1 MMKREFEPID
11 AGGRMHTMTILRS
24 KDICSADSL
33 LESFESPINAVV
45 VGASGG
51 IGAAVLELLDH
62 CPNVQNI
69 MALSR
74 RQMPDGHKIKS
85 ASIDLTD
92 ENSIEQAAM
101 VAKSA
106 MGDVHLIFVATGVLH
121 ESASQPEKTYKNVS
135 PEWISQVFAINATGP
150 MLIAKHFVPM
160 FPRHGKAV
168 FASISAKVGSITD
181 NGLGGWYGYR
191 ASKAALNQF
200 TKTLSIEVAR
210 KHSEAI
216 CLALHPGTVD
226 TLLSAPFQAGV
237 SEARLF
243 TPEYSANRLL
253 QVIDQSDATESG
265 QLVAWDG
272 EVLPY

>member
-1 MMKREFEPID
+1 MN
-11 AGGRMHTMTILRS
+11 TMTILRS
-24 KDICSADSL
+24 KEICLEDVL
-33 LESFESPINAVV
+33 LESFGFPINAVV

-51 IGAAVLELLDH
+51 IGGAVVELLDH
-62 CPNVQNI
+62 CPNVQNV

-74 RQMPDGHKIKS
+74 RPIPESHKVLTTV
-85 ASIDLTD
+85 IDLED
-92 ENSIEQAAM
+92 EYTIEKAAQR
-101 VAKSA
+101 AKSE
-106 MGDVHLIFVATGVLH
+106 MGDVHLIFVATGILH
-121 ESASQPEKTYKNVS
+121 ESKSQPEKTYKNIS
-135 PEWISQVFAINATGP
+135 PEWISKVFAINATGP
-150 MLIAKHFVPM
+150 MLIAKHFVPL
-160 FPRHGKAV
+160 FPRTGKAV

-210 KHSEAI
+210 KHSDAV

-226 TLLSAPFQAGV
+226 TALSAPFQGAVTEG
-237 SEARLF
+237 RLF

-253 QVIDQSDATESG
+253 QIVDQSDATETG